1 MGYCVAKKD
10 RWDGGII
17 PYAFQTDP
25 KKKLDGRLKGF
36 FVACMRR
43 WEHLVNVQ
51 DTLIQFV
58 PWEGDENTPHL
69 LIDLSDFS
77 EKCSSSCPLG
87 KPSGKISK
95 FTFNVFRADEYKS
108 IPHELG
114 HALGLA
120 HEHLRND
127 PANLETWQKADE
139 PHLYP
144 VDQMQVLSQSS
155 AKNKYE
161 EHGTYDLKGIMHY
174 PKAGGWS
181 WSRAA
186 WNQPENFPDVLAAVN
201 YPTCEEIENDSWWL
215 SAADIKTVQELYA
228 P

>member
-1 MGYCVAKKD
+1 MGYCVSKAS

-17 PYAFQTDP
+17 PYTFKMP
-25 KKKLDGRLKGF
+25 PNKKIDGRLKGF

-43 WEHLVNVQ
+43 WERLVNVK

-58 PWEGDENTPHL
+58 AWEGDESMPRIE
-69 LIDLSDFS
+69 IDLTDFS

-87 KPSGKISK
+87 KPAAKVSK
-95 FTFNVFRADEYKS
+95 FTFNMYRPDEYKS

-114 HALGLA
+114 HAIGLA

-127 PANLETWQKADE
+127 PANLKTWQKSDD

-144 VDQMQVLSQSS
+144 VDMMQVLSQSS
-155 AKNKYE
+155 AKKKYVE
-161 EHGTYDLKGIMHY
+161 NGPYDLKGIMHY
-174 PKAGGWS
+174 PTAGGWS

-186 WNQPENFPDVLAAVN
+186 WNDPKNLPLVLAAVN
-201 YPTCEEIENDSWWL
+201 YPTCDQVENDTWWL
-215 SAADIKTVQELYA
+215 SAGDIKTVQELYA